1 MVDGLNRDF
10 LQQEL
15 VYPPVGAVHFCGD
28 GLQAADAAPDDGLAA
43 VIVPV
48 DAPVKLTAVSAVNH
62 LRKAVIAGETALLA
76 CLADVDYPATD
87 KLCLHL
93 HEELLWND
101 RFVVA
106 LDVVLRNGA
115 VVLDPLLCQKVRGI
129 GLLKKGVTHVL
140 SGGTN

>member
-1 MVDGLNRDF
+1 MFCCKVLRKNVPVGENLIKCLDCDL

-15 VYPPVGAVHFCGD
+15 VYRPVSAVHFCGG

-43 VIVPV
+43 VVVPV
-48 DAPVKLTAVSAVNH
+48 DAPVKLAAVSTENH
-62 LRKAVIAGETALLA
+62 LCKTVIAGEAAFLA
-76 CLADVDYPATD
+76 GRTDVNYSAAD

-93 HEELLWND
+93 HKELLWND

-115 VVLDPLLCQKVRGI
+115 VVLDPLLC
-129 GLLKKGVTHVL
+129 
-140 SGGTN
+140 